1 MFGFCGRMRSNL
13 AKFLLLHSLRTNL
26 WSLYGF
32 FFFSFF
38 ALVLLRNRNNSLL
51 LTEPAL
57 TTTLP
62 KRKQHVRL
70 YLLNI
75 HA

>member
-32 FFFSFF
+32 FFS
-38 ALVLLRNRNNSLL
+38 LSLL
-51 LTEPAL
+51 
-57 TTTLP
+57 
-62 KRKQHVRL
+62 
-70 YLLNI
+70 
-75 HA
+75 

>member
-32 FFFSFF
+32 F
-38 ALVLLRNRNNSLL
+38 SLFL
-51 LTEPAL
+51 CSSAPEE
-57 TTTLP
+57 
-62 KRKQHVRL
+62 
-70 YLLNI
+70 
-75 HA
+75 